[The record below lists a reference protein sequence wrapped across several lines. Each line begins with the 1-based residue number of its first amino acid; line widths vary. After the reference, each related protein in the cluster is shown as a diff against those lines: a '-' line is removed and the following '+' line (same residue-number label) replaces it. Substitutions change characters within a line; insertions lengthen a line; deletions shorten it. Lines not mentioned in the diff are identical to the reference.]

1 MNRKDLFDD
10 LFSEREK
17 HPLGKYEPDNK
28 KYIKENLPV
37 KYSAPEA
44 QKRLKKVFN
53 KLRHKAIYLNLEHEE
68 LVEEFEEIRRKFIA
82 AMLEYCDNKKIQ
94 HPFESV
100 PDKKDKSTELSN
112 DEMNDLFREVVKKT
126 HPDLNKNLP
135 EDQINDRLDMYNE
148 VIEGKQNGDFRKIL
162 KVALE
167 LNVGVKI
174 ISPEFIDQLKKEIEK
189 MEQQMNHIKNDIMYK
204 WDKGDE
210 EIKKSIFEII
220 ARNLKPLED

>member
-17 HPLGKYEPDNK
+17 HPLGKYEPGNK

-82 AMLEYCDNKKIQ
+82 AMLEYCDSKKIQ

-220 ARNLKPLED
+220 ARNLKPLK